1 MDSIPVIDFSAL
13 SLDVIDDD
21 IDEVAAQRTAEKLV
35 HAFETIGFAYLSN
48 TAFPTALVSSG
59 KPR

>member
-13 SLDVIDDD
+13 SLQVKDDD
-21 IDEVAAQRTAEKLV
+21 IDEVAALQTAEKLV

-48 TAFPTALVSSG
+48 TAFPKDLVNSAS
-59 KPR
+59 

>member
-13 SLDVIDDD
+13 SLLVTDDD
-21 IDEVAAQRTAEKLV
+21 IDEVAARRTAEKLV
-35 HAFETIGFAYLSN
+35 HAFETTGFAYLSN
-48 TAFPTALVSSG
+48 TAFPKALVNTG